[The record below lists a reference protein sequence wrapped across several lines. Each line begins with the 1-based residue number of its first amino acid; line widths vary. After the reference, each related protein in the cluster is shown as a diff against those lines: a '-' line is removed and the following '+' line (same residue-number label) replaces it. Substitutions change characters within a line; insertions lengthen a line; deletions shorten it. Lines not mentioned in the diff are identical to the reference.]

1 MPGAPP
7 PSEPR
12 ASPEAWDC
20 LIQSIQSFINR
31 TRASLRLARARQE
44 KPLACFA
51 LQSAAF
57 GVLPRAVWALS
68 LRARAC
74 AGPRRH
80 ALAVHRGRAGVQW
93 RVAACKCVVRSW
105 CNVVQCCANV
115 ACVVPSVRVRWPKR
129 DHTLRSSCVHAGAGR
144 KSAAR
149 GWCAFVL
156 WLVLCANVRG
166 RTALQPAQM
175 RAHGGQGAASAYCRG
190 RGCAREPPSRRVAAW
205 PVSVRWASG
214 VVRHTIVFLN
224 SRQMN
229 PRGPNCSKYGRRNCR
244 SHQLHHTSS
253 V

>member
-105 CNVVQCCANV
+105 CNVLCNVVQMWPVWCR
-115 ACVVPSVRVRWPKR
+115 ACVYDGRSVITRFAPRVCTRERAGSRLLEGGVLLCFGWCCVPMFGGAQHFNLHR
-129 DHTLRSSCVHAGAGR
+129 CVHTAARVLPVRIAAAAGA
-144 KSAAR
+144 R
-149 GWCAFVL
+149 G
-156 WLVLCANVRG
+156 
-166 RTALQPAQM
+166 
-175 RAHGGQGAASAYCRG
+175 
-190 RGCAREPPSRRVAAW
+190 SRHRVAW
-205 PVSVRWASG
+205 QPG
-214 VVRHTIVFLN
+214 
-224 SRQMN
+224 Q
-229 PRGPNCSKYGRRNCR
+229 
-244 SHQLHHTSS
+244 
-253 V
+253 

>member
-74 AGPRRH
+74 AGPHHH
-80 ALAVHRGRAGVQW
+80 AFAVRRGRAGVQR
-93 RVAACKCVVRSW
+93 RVAACRSVVRS
-105 CNVVQCCANV
+105 
-115 ACVVPSVRVRWPKR
+115 
-129 DHTLRSSCVHAGAGR
+129 
-144 KSAAR
+144 
-149 GWCAFVL
+149 
-156 WLVLCANVRG
+156 
-166 RTALQPAQM
+166 
-175 RAHGGQGAASAYCRG
+175 
-190 RGCAREPPSRRVAAW
+190 
-205 PVSVRWASG
+205 
-214 VVRHTIVFLN
+214 
-224 SRQMN
+224 
-229 PRGPNCSKYGRRNCR
+229 
-244 SHQLHHTSS
+244 
-253 V
+253 